1 MKTFFLKHYLAVCAV
16 LLGAAMSSLFLVT
29 YYSAKE
35 NKQLGDRYFVVSGA
49 LIAFGLGIAIVG
61 KNLEE
66 KE

>member
-1 MKTFFLKHYLAVCAV
+1 
-16 LLGAAMSSLFLVT
+16 MSSLFLVA

-35 NKQLGDRYFVVSGA
+35 NKQLGDRHFVVSGA
-49 LIAFGLGIAIVG
+49 LTAFGLGIAVVG